1 MNALPARGH
10 GLQRRRWQRPLAAV
24 VEVDLV
30 GQCWTE
36 IAEVVPLCVGQG
48 RRPKGT
54 SAIVKARADI
64 PLQRGVLIDCQ
75 SHVGKEKRKE
85 PG

>member
-1 MNALPARGH
+1 M
-10 GLQRRRWQRPLAAV
+10 AAV

-75 SHVGKEKRKE
+75 SHVGKEMRKE
-85 PG
+85 PGLWLAPDDESVNPG